1 MEKESTIMKLDEFY
15 EIKMIINN
23 IAYLESYFGKNG
35 LLNLNT
41 QKLIGELDFYN
52 TTYDTNRKFYFQEK
66 TINENSNKDFNNSIK
81 TIRIYDALKE
91 ELLVDNWKIKFKFPN
106 YYLVAVESP
115 YNKKS
120 SFI

>member
-41 QKLIGELDFYN
+41 QKLS
-52 TTYDTNRKFYFQEK
+52 RK
-66 TINENSNKDFNNSIK
+66 
-81 TIRIYDALKE
+81 
-91 ELLVDNWKIKFKFPN
+91 N
-106 YYLVAVESP
+106 Y
-115 YNKKS
+115 
-120 SFI
+120 